1 MFAGQTTKAALFTLF
16 LLTTLM
22 GEKGGNHHHQ
32 MTANGWELPF
42 RIAISVV
49 NIWIALKYPTQEQKN
64 MVTPYLHSMITYL
77 QVSL

>member
-22 GEKGGNHHHQ
+22 GEKGGNHHQ

-42 RIAISVV
+42 CIAISVV
-49 NIWIALKYPTQEQKN
+49 NIWIALKYPTQVQKN